1 MENDEEVVDMCK
13 AWSDMAAEERE
24 IGIASHRI
32 FQCGRGQWIVHSN
45 HN

>member
-24 IGIASHRI
+24 IGKKEGKAE
-32 FQCGRGQWIVHSN
+32 GQRESKQ
-45 HN
+45 

>member
-24 IGIASHRI
+24 SVKKKVRQKAK
-32 FQCGRGQWIVHSN
+32 GRANSVL
-45 HN
+45 